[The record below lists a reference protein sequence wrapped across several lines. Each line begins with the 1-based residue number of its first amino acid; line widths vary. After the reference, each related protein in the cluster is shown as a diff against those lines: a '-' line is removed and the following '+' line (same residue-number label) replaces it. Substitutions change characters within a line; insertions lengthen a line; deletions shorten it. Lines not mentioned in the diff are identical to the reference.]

1 MMLAKSRSTLCE
13 CEATAQL
20 AVGRLSRLRV
30 PCVWQR
36 EETLDLLV
44 ELPLRARVAGI
55 KDELAS
61 LCLSHLQGA
70 GSATTASPSVT
81 DTEKDV
87 RGDGIMGQ
95 RAVSVLEH
103 VLKSLSE
110 SQYVV
115 QAGTPCR

>member
-1 MMLAKSRSTLCE
+1 MLAKSRSTLCE
-13 CEATAQL
+13 CEATAKL

-61 LCLSHLQGA
+61 LCLSHLHGA
-70 GSATTASPSVT
+70 GSATTASPRVG
-81 DTEKDV
+81 EKDV